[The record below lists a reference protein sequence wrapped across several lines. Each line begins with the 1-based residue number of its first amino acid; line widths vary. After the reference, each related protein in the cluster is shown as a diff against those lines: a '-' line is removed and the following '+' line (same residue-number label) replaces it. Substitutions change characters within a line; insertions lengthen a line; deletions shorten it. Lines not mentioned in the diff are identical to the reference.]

1 MEHHD
6 LEAGRQEVEEEQE
19 LNEEEARLRAEWEEK
34 EARRIALGLWPSTE
48 WETYYAAH
56 RRGQQEI
63 EEEQELIEEEA
74 RLRAEWEEKEARRIA
89 LGLWPSTEW
98 ETYYAAH
105 RRDAVNN
112 VSDEERGAVGGLM
125 ENDNDN
131 DNVATIE
138 VTTEEYNYMQAIPS
152 SPPPPAKNLR
162 RRPSSLPRS
171 GRVEISADRT
181 YVNYALDRTRSQSAL
196 DLVRV
201 KKKPFDP

>member
-48 WETYYAAH
+48 WEV
-56 RRGQQEI
+56 
-63 EEEQELIEEEA
+63 
-74 RLRAEWEEKEARRIA
+74 
-89 LGLWPSTEW
+89 
-98 ETYYAAH
+98 YYAAH
-105 RRDAVNN
+105 RRDADNN
-112 VSDEERGAVGGLM
+112 VPDEERGAVGGVPDEERGAVGGVM
-125 ENDNDN
+125 ETDN

-152 SPPPPAKNLR
+152 CPPPPAKNLR

-196 DLVRV
+196 NLVRV
-201 KKKPFDP
+201 KTL